1 MHGAAENSTCLKGNA
16 KTRTDELDS
25 ALWKAIGPCRVKLD
39 DEKLERRQTG
49 KNPIMSNLQEGAA
62 IEKLNHNQEA
72 GADLEFRCI

>member
-1 MHGAAENSTCLKGNA
+1 MHGAAENSACLKGNA

-25 ALWKAIGPCRVKLD
+25 ALYKAIGSCGVKLD
-39 DEKLERRQTG
+39 DERLGHRQTG
-49 KNPIMSNLQEGAA
+49 KMASCQSLQGGAA